1 MLRGIYAAASGMG
14 VQQGRMDVISNNLA
28 NISVN
33 GFKGSTVTSAS
44 FNDFLL
50 VSAGPDT
57 GTRIPPGLRT
67 LGTMS
72 HGAAVTAVNVDYS
85 QGSLQE
91 TNRQLDL
98 AITGDGFFKVLLPTD
113 GDPGRVAYT
122 RDGFFHRDGE
132 GYLITNTGHR
142 VLNTNSSPILLPEG
156 ELSITPTGVIIVGE
170 NEIDKLAIEL
180 FDNNYRPVREGN
192 GYFTAPGQI
201 GRQHENPSVLLGFL
215 ERSNVDPIAEMT
227 NMLTALRAY
236 EAGQKVI
243 QAHDELL
250 GKAINQVGSLR

>member
-28 NISVN
+28 NVSVN
-33 GFKGSTVTSAS
+33 GFKGSTVTAAS
-44 FNDFLL
+44 FTDLLL

-57 GTRIPPGLRT
+57 GTRIPPGLRS

-72 HGAAVTAVNVDYS
+72 HGAAVTAVNIDYS
-85 QGSLQE
+85 TGSLKE

-98 AITGDGFFKVLLPTD
+98 AITGEGYFKVSVPVE

-122 RDGFFHRDGE
+122 RDGFFHRNEE
-132 GYLITNTGHR
+132 GYLITSTGHR
-142 VLNTNSSPILLPEG
+142 VLNTGNSPILLPEG
-156 ELSITPTGVIIVGE
+156 EISITSSGVIMDGT
-170 NEIDKLAIEL
+170 NEIDILSVEL
-180 FDNNYRPVREGN
+180 FDSNYEPVREGN
-192 GYFTAPGQI
+192 GYFSAPGQT
-201 GRQHENPSVLLGFL
+201 GRQHENPTVLQGFL
-215 ERSNVDPIAEMT
+215 ERSNVDPVAEMT

-236 EAGQKVI
+236 EAGQRVI

-250 GKAINQVGSLR
+250 GKVINQVGSLR